1 MEDSVEVSK
10 QGTQKNIKNK
20 GFQLQIIKSPKLR
33 LINQN
38 DEKGES
44 ILPLNLPKNILKAQE
59 NQEQQIQYY
68 YDDDGDSQRQVNQKH
83 EEIKDKKISFLNK
96 QNLKY
101 NSELINYSSPKN
113 DNVLESDLATS
124 DLFFKENCE
133 FPQAIKTDKDEFGGI
148 QNQSSHNIKQN
159 IQSPQLNF
167 YSPKNIKQNES
178 ALRKNRN
185 HQLAAVQR
193 MEQKITSSQI
203 QQSEQKYPEINSSLL
218 KKLKLKRQFN
228 RQATTDKTNSPQFTF
243 MGQLKQINIIKR
255 FNNKMKSSITKSDVD
270 SLTTFQLQLL
280 NDQSHI
286 VKNLTNGFSQ
296 FNIKKK
302 IKKLLSYLT
311 TKSSF
316 SPDSSF
322 FIVWKA
328 ILVITYLITIFDVP
342 LQFLNQYQEMGSVG
356 SSLAFY
362 YLPICVLVCE
372 IGLNFNTGFYREG
385 QIVEDKQEIIEN
397 YLKLQFWLDS
407 ITVCGFA
414 LSQYFPYAKVLF
426 LIRIYNFFI
435 QLRQFEDRAQFIQQF
450 PSVWTL
456 LKLFSLIFFVAHYC
470 GCGFTIIAYLERIND
485 SSSITWLV
493 KYGIQDDTWQVQYIY
508 CLYFSFITM
517 ITVGYGDVVPQ
528 TNIERVYVIL
538 MTLISAAVFGYSINT
553 IGAIFQDIASK
564 SISYRILKRDIGYY
578 MRARDIDS
586 QLQAKVYQYISYYHL
601 EAAQEYQQT
610 EEILGKLSQDLRLQ
624 IQKNYFGKAL
634 SSSYFLSSNFSP
646 QFITELTFKAKEAFY
661 RQGDYVF
668 TKNDLDQRLLIIT
681 KGICQLTFHHPILK
695 DITLVKIDK
704 GDIGSKG
711 FITGQPREV
720 SLKTMSHCTFA
731 YITISDFLLTIKQ
744 YPADYEKF
752 CMLKDTMSLYENEN
766 DQKLHCFSCKK
777 YGHGIMNC
785 PFIHLK
791 KSKEIAIQKYLFSP
805 CQSREIK
812 QRGRFKWKNIQDI
825 DIIKHDLK
833 SFRINAIQSTL
844 KEEDQHLIELI
855 DKKDKEF
862 FLNIECFA
870 YDQNTKKF
878 IIDPKQPYLY
888 PDDDDEE
895 EEDLEELEEESEE
908 SLSSLSDYKGSII
921 LEDSKLTQRQDH
933 HRYMNKSSIKAQ
945 KNASLKNIQ
954 IYDENQKTPKISNQ
968 NELNLFQ
975 NKKISDRKSSKD
987 LQKNEHI
994 MIEKNERNQQ
1004 KQLSFKKQLTQKPL
1018 RDYKSN
1024 QQLFIKSKTILG
1036 NQAAN
1041 FQLNYEI
1048 SQNNQSSNNNRN
1060 GNSPSNKKNS
1070 LSQQQDIYKMNQV
1083 SYNNNQNNFNQTSNY
1098 YNKYRGA
1105 FESSPINIKQELSNI
1120 SNQQIQMHY
1129 QQLQKQ
1135 QQQQQ
1140 PLSKQRN
1147 SIFILNPN
1155 TAIIQAD
1162 TNLQSFSMLDSLQNN
1177 RLSINNLNQNQLID
1191 PLIYQF
1197 AFNNNLKVTEQMY
1210 YTEFDTAR
1218 EYLIYFPN
1226 SNYTIVIKQIKTK
1239 HRIKQIQ
1246 NLKISKLQT
1255 FTRLKQ
1261 SQTQTN
1267 IGIN

>member
-10 QGTQKNIKNK
+10 QGTQRNIKNK
-20 GFQLQIIKSPKLR
+20 GFQLQIIKSPKFR
-33 LINQN
+33 LIAQN
-38 DEKGES
+38 DDKIDQ
-44 ILPLNLPKNILKAQE
+44 ILPLDLSKNEVKTQE
-59 NQEQQIQYY
+59 NQDQQMQFNNHDI
-68 YDDDGDSQRQVNQKH
+68 QRQSIQKYDP
-83 EEIKDKKISFLNK
+83 EKNKKNSFFDK
-96 QNLKY
+96 QNVKQ
-101 NSELINYSSPKN
+101 NSNYINHASPKN
-113 DNVLESDLATS
+113 DNILESELATS
-124 DLFFKENCE
+124 ELFFKENSE
-133 FPQAIKTDKDEFGGI
+133 FPQAIKSDKEEYGAT
-148 QNQSSHNIKQN
+148 QNQSSQN
-159 IQSPQLNF
+159 IHQNNQSPQLNF
-167 YSPKNIKQNES
+167 YSPKNLKQNES
-178 ALRKNRN
+178 TLRKNRN
-185 HQLAAVQR
+185 YQLAAIQR
-193 MEQKITSSQI
+193 MRQQTTESQVEQPK
-203 QQSEQKYPEINSSLL
+203 EKDPEINSSLL
-218 KKLKLKRQFN
+218 KKLKLKRQFI
-228 RQATTDKTNSPQFTF
+228 RQATTDKANSPQFTF

-286 VKNLTNGFSQ
+286 VKNLTNGLSQ
-296 FNIKKK
+296 FNFKKK

-316 SPDSSF
+316 SPDSAF

-342 LQFLNQYQEMGSVG
+342 LQFLNQYQEMGSVS
-356 SSLAFY
+356 SSLVFY

-397 YLKLQFWLDS
+397 YLKLQFWLDTV
-407 ITVCGFA
+407 TVCGFS

-493 KYGIQDDTWQVQYIY
+493 KYGIQDETWQVQYIY

-517 ITVGYGDVVPQ
+517 ITVGYGDIVPQ
-528 TNIERVYVIL
+528 TNIERVYVIF

-601 EAAQEYQQT
+601 EAAQEHQQT

-646 QFITELTFKAKEAFY
+646 QFITELTFKAQEAFY

-668 TKNDLDQRLLIIT
+668 TKNDVDQRLLIIT
-681 KGICQLTFHHPILK
+681 KGVCQLTFHHPILK
-695 DITLVKIDK
+695 DLTLVKIDK

-805 CQSREIK
+805 CQSREYK
-812 QRGRFKWKNIQDI
+812 RRGRFKWKNMQDI

-844 KEEDQHLIELI
+844 KEEDQNLIELI
-855 DKKDKEF
+855 DKKDKDF
-862 FLNIECFA
+862 FLSIECFA
-870 YDQNTKKF
+870 YDYNTKTY

-888 PDDDDEE
+888 PDDEDE
-895 EEDLEELEEESEE
+895 EEDLEELEEESDE
-908 SLSSLSDYKGSII
+908 SLSSQSDYKGSII
-921 LEDSKLTQRQDH
+921 LDDSKLTQRQDH
-933 HRYMNKSSIKAQ
+933 NKYMNKKNSIKAQ
-945 KNASLKNIQ
+945 KNGVSIKSIQ
-954 IYDENQKTPKISNQ
+954 IYDENFKTPKNNNLI
-968 NELNLFQ
+968 ELNLVQ
-975 NKKISDRKSSKD
+975 IKKMSDRKSSND
-987 LQKNEHI
+987 LQNNEYH
-994 MIEKNERNQQ
+994 NSERNEKSYQ
-1004 KQLSFKKQLTQKPL
+1004 KHFSYKKQLTQKPSK
-1018 RDYKSN
+1018 DYKLN
-1024 QQLFIKSKTILG
+1024 QQSFIKSKTILG
-1036 NQAAN
+1036 NQVGN
-1041 FQLNYEI
+1041 LQLNYEI
-1048 SQNNQSSNNNRN
+1048 SQNSQSSSNNNKSC
-1060 GNSPSNKKNS
+1060 NSPQNKKNS
-1070 LSQQQDIYKMNQV
+1070 LNQQQDVYKMNQV
-1083 SYNNNQNNFNQTSNY
+1083 NFNSNQNNLNQPSNY

-1105 FESSPINIKQELSNI
+1105 FEYSPMNVKQEFSNI
-1120 SNQQIQMHY
+1120 SNQQIQLHY

-1135 QQQQQ
+1135 QQQNQ

-1147 SIFILNPN
+1147 SIFFLNHN
-1155 TAIIQAD
+1155 GITQAD
-1162 TNLQSFSMLDSLQNN
+1162 VNPQSFSMLDSLQNN
-1177 RLSINNLNQNQLID
+1177 RLSINSLNQNLLID

-1210 YTEFDTAR
+1210 YTDFDTAR

-1226 SNYTIVIKQIKTK
+1226 TNY
-1239 HRIKQIQ
+1239 
-1246 NLKISKLQT
+1246 KL
-1255 FTRLKQ
+1255 
-1261 SQTQTN
+1261 SPD
-1267 IGIN
+1267 